1 MTINGMLSD
10 IGFVSLL
17 QYPNSSSKTGLL
29 TITAVDGKA
38 EFYYRKGKLIHAKFG
53 RKTGREVLVDIM
65 NWNDGQF
72 SFKASVEPE
81 EETIND
87 DLHHILM
94 WALKK
99 KNERKKQK
107 QGEADS
113 PLKLDSELSGK
124 LEGLLKLTS
133 DIEYI
138 SLISTSGQVIARTT
152 PDSSFLKYIEPF
164 MVPINDFIAE
174 YPGKIVGKAFVE
186 AADISIAISGL
197 DEKMTVV
204 IATGHEIG
212 LDRLTMVLKKT
223 AGELAGE

>member
-1 MTINGMLSD
+1 MAINGMLSD

-38 EFYYRKGKLIHAKFG
+38 EFYYRKGELIHAKFG

-72 SFKASVEPE
+72 SFKAGVEPE

-99 KNERKKQK
+99 KNDRKKRK
-107 QGEADS
+107 HGETDS
-113 PLKLDSELSGK
+113 PMKLDSELSGK
-124 LEGLLKLTS
+124 LEGLLKSTS

-138 SLISTSGQVIARTT
+138 SLISASGQVIARTT
-152 PDSSFLKYIEPF
+152 PDSSFLKVIEPF
-164 MVPINDFIAE
+164 MVPITDFIAE
-174 YPGKIVGKAFVE
+174 YPGKIVGKAFME

-204 IATGHEIG
+204 MATGHEIE
-212 LDRLTMVLKKT
+212 LDRLTMVLEKV